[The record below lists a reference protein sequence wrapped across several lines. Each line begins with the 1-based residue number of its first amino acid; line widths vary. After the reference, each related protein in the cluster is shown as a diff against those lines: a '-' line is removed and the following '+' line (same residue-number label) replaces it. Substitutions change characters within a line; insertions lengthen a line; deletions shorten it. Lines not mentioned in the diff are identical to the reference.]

1 MRRAALMTGLAAVL
15 AAALCGGTLA
25 QQSEV
30 EPTAALRC
38 LTVVPGGKELP
49 EYPFTAFKFKREGKV
64 AVRLTF
70 DRPDRPPAVAWL
82 AVQGHDEEVAEFR
95 NAVREHVRDLRVPCL
110 REGEGPSRLDR
121 EYAFMPDRR
130 DVYFARSDD
139 PDFVR
144 RRELLKCAVHIA
156 GTSRPE
162 YPMRARQEGI
172 EGRVLVRLRFDSPD
186 RAPQIET
193 FARPYAKLLAQA
205 SAVWYEGMRLPCHDG
220 QPLTAIYT
228 HIFAFDDS
236 RGYGFKP
243 MVLQQLMA
251 MTRGIRQQ
259 RLAVDTT
266 AMNCPFDVRIELR
279 QPHMPNRVLQVGDFE
294 KSRQPLIDWLRG
306 VDLDTSPKNLD
317 AAFANEML
325 VTVPCLTI
333 DLKPKE

>member
-1 MRRAALMTGLAAVL
+1 MRRAALGAVL
-15 AAALCGGTLA
+15 AAALCAGALA

-30 EPTAALRC
+30 EATAALRC

-49 EYPFTAFKFKREGKV
+49 EYPYTAFRFEREGKV

-70 DRPDRPPAVAWL
+70 EHPDRPPSVAWL
-82 AVQGHDEEVAEFR
+82 DVKGHHEEISEFR
-95 NAVREHVRDLRVPCL
+95 AAVSEHVRDLRVPCL

-121 EYAFMPDRR
+121 EYVFVPDRR
-130 DVYFARSDD
+130 DVYFARGDD
-139 PDFVR
+139 PDFAR
-144 RRELLKCAVHIA
+144 RRELLKCAVHIV

-172 EGRVLVRLRFDSPD
+172 QGRVLVRLRFDSPD
-186 RAPQIET
+186 RPPQVET
-193 FARPYAKLLAQA
+193 FARPYARLLAQA
-205 SAVWYEGMRLPCHDG
+205 SAAWYEGMRLPCHDG
-220 QPLTAIYT
+220 QPLIAIYT
-228 HIFAFDDS
+228 HVFVFEDS

-251 MTRGIRQQ
+251 MTKGIRHR
-259 RLAVDTT
+259 RLAMDTT

-279 QPHMPNRVLQVGDFE
+279 QPHMPNRVVQVGDFE
-294 KSRQPLIDWLRG
+294 RSRQPLIDWLRG
-306 VDLDTSPKNLD
+306 VELDVSPKHLD

-325 VTVPCLTI
+325 VTVPCLKI